1 MHPLLLMITSS
12 SSLQYAE
19 YPKYNG
25 WSFRTTL
32 KIEKKNRFKWK
43 LHVELIDVAW
53 STNNSM
59 NFKLAQRSD
68 RVNRKGVM
76 RVNKIFYS
84 ILYTLL
90 PDCDL
95 YQSKLHNREI
105 AQVTDYFF

>member
-12 SSLQYAE
+12 SSWQYAE
-19 YPKYNG
+19 YLKYNG

-59 NFKLAQRSD
+59 NFKLACQQERSD
-68 RVNRKGVM
+68 VSKQN
-76 RVNKIFYS
+76 
-84 ILYTLL
+84 ILQYVAHRTSGLWL
-90 PDCDL
+90 V
-95 YQSKLHNREI
+95 
-105 AQVTDYFF
+105 QVKTT